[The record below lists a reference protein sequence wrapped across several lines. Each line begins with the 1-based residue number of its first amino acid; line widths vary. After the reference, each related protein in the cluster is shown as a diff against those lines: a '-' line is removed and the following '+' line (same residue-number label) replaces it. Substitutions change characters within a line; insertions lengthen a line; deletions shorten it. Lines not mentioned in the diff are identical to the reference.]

1 MRIIKV
7 ILFSIVACSSSQA
20 QLEEGY
26 FQFDIDVQAIDTTA
40 DIVQQASL
48 LRGSR
53 MELYF
58 APGLYRMDYYLGM
71 VSMTSIR
78 VDTFKNEV
86 LSLTKG
92 VMGNYAYKNTP
103 DAVGFGQQQ
112 IDSAFNVQLFNE
124 ERVFLG
130 FKCKKAVL
138 EKNGVR
144 ATYWYTTEIELPKQ
158 DIQMIN
164 KDIPGFPLAFTMIDN
179 GIRIHYQV
187 SNYAFEV
194 ENKTEIFNTNPPPEY
209 KIFQQ

>member
-7 ILFSIVACSSSQA
+7 ILFSIVASSSSQA

-26 FQFDIDVQAIDTTA
+26 FQFDIDVQAIDTAA

-144 ATYWYTTEIELPKQ
+144 ATYWYTTE
-158 DIQMIN
+158 
-164 KDIPGFPLAFTMIDN
+164 
-179 GIRIHYQV
+179 
-187 SNYAFEV
+187 
-194 ENKTEIFNTNPPPEY
+194 
-209 KIFQQ
+209 

>member
-1 MRIIKV
+1 MRIFKI
-7 ILFSIVACSSSQA
+7 ILFSVIAGSSAQA

-26 FQFDIDVQAIDTTA
+26 FQYDIDVQAIDTA
-40 DIVQQASL
+40 AEIVQQASL

-58 APGLYRMDYYLGM
+58 APGLYRMDYYLGS

-112 IDSAFNVQLFNE
+112 MDSLFTVELFDE

-130 FKCKKAVL
+130 YTCKKAVL
-138 EKNGVR
+138 ERNGVR
-144 ATYWYTTEIELPKQ
+144 ATYWYTKEIEMPKQ

-179 GIRIHYQV
+179 GIRMHYQV

-194 ENKTEIFNTNPPPEY
+194 ENKSEVFSTNPPPEY
-209 KIFQQ
+209 KIFEQ